1 MDLIPQREHF
11 IGPERL
17 SPEWTLTKDRK
28 TATCEVWSH
37 EFGFELR
44 LTVATELP
52 QSEVCRTQEDL
63 VAVQERWRAG
73 LEVKG
78 WAR

>member
-1 MDLIPQREHF
+1 MAAQLLRIPVYREHSF
-11 IGPERL
+11 RFNVNTR
-17 SPEWTLTKDRK
+17 S
-28 TATCEVWSH
+28 A
-37 EFGFELR
+37 FELR
-44 LTVATELP
+44 LTVVTELP

>member
-11 IGPERL
+11 SGPERL
-17 SPEWTLTKDRK
+17 SPAWTLTKDRK

-44 LTVATELP
+44 LTVATELL
-52 QSEVCRTQEDL
+52 QSEVCLRRKTWSRCKSDG
-63 VAVQERWRAG
+63 ARAS
-73 LEVKG
+73 
-78 WAR
+78 R